1 MGEGF
6 RCEGDAFAGRVV
18 AYPRTEIIKGAAVI
32 GGEVVEG

>member
-6 RCEGDAFAGRVV
+6 RREGDAFGRVV

-32 GGEVVEG
+32 GGEEVEG